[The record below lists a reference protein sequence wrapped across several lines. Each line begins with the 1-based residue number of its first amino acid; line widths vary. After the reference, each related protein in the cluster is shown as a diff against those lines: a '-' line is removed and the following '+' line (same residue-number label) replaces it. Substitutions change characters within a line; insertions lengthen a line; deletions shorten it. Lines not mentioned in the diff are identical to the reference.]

1 MRYPI
6 TNYAR
11 SGGTDLVLGG
21 GGTIGDVVQ
30 GPRRG
35 LPRILVPTDLYIL
48 NPLPLLMSKRGGC
61 HGFT

>member
-21 GGTIGDVVQ
+21 GGTV
-30 GPRRG
+30 RR
-35 LPRILVPTDLYIL
+35 D
-48 NPLPLLMSKRGGC
+48 
-61 HGFT
+61 